1 MEICCSPF
9 TVKMYGRKEDASV
22 RLCTGWAELDS
33 QLLSSLRDCNPV
45 AAPVWASFSS
55 LYNADRGHVWAIKRG
70 SAHEALGTE
79 RESPQDVTEKPRAQG
94 SSSPEE
100 GTVCPA
106 ALTSEPTPRGGG
118 QRASALAESG
128 DLSPGEAAGPVL
140 TAQTP
145 PAEPV
150 QPAQ

>member
-1 MEICCSPF
+1 MQIVGTC
-9 TVKMYGRKEDASV
+9 GR
-22 RLCTGWAELDS
+22 L
-33 QLLSSLRDCNPV
+33 NV
-45 AAPVWASFSS
+45 AVLTRHLAQ
-55 LYNADRGHVWAIKRG
+55 R
-70 SAHEALGTE
+70 E
-79 RESPQDVTEKPRAQG
+79 RESPQDVTEKLRAQG